1 MQPRIS
7 KVSIMCLLHLLLSKG
22 SYGSSDRYMRSKEQ
36 RNKETVADVNTHPIC
51 THITSLLSQPIR
63 RNEIHEMCREEMDG
77 KMIHEICQEA
87 CDEFVV
93 DSRLLKSY
101 REEILEFDFNIFSK
115 FLASIL
121 FVQRDSD
128 SHAIYFHS
136 LL

>member
-1 MQPRIS
+1 MPRI
-7 KVSIMCLLHLLLSKG
+7 KLLFLAIFSCAIHHASAF
-22 SYGSSDRYMRSKEQ
+22 
-36 RNKETVADVNTHPIC
+36 KETPPDGPLEREETVVADITTHPIC

-115 FLASIL
+115 FLAYIL
-121 FVQRDSD
+121 FVRRDSD